1 VTKYCLLIHK
11 KYIEDAA
18 VGDNYVSLQFRYL
31 KEGTGWDGRVVSSY
45 LDIPSGYDVLLG
57 VGIRFWTGS
66 EDQEIRNYPLL
77 RRALTVEFQDGYG
90 HKQPILADLCL
101 YHVTRPGE
109 VAGASG
115 KFRYVG
121 VGVHDQQLY
130 PEQDDHSPV
139 AFLDHY
145 HKRRHHMERS
155 FAMAK
160 SLRKLG
166 WKIYHLNQHGLVI
179 DPAEIS
185 YLPYRCVPHGDICS
199 ALRKTHMFIT
209 THAETQGM
217 TQIEAALCGA
227 VVVGD
232 PGDLSPHVLQSLP
245 FLGFDQFDTRSKIDF
260 IKNSIE
266 AKKKY
271 SFGSFTKN
279 IIDQIGQHLQ
289 QHRI

>member
-1 VTKYCLLIHK
+1 MKCCLLIHK
-11 KYIEDAA
+11 KTIENTAA
-18 VGDNYVSLQFRYL
+18 GDNYDSLQFKYL
-31 KEGTGWDGRVVSSY
+31 MEETGWDGLVVSSGV
-45 LDIPSGYDVLLG
+45 DIPSGYDVLLG

-66 EDQEIRNYPLL
+66 EDQKIKNYPLL

-90 HKQPILADLCL
+90 YKKPILADLCL

-109 VAGASG
+109 VVGASG

-121 VGVHDQQLY
+121 VGVYDQHLY
-130 PEQDDHSPV
+130 SEQDDHSPV

-155 FAMAK
+155 FALAK
-160 SLRKLG
+160 ALRKMG
-166 WKIYHLNQHGLVI
+166 WKIYHLNQHGLVVNP
-179 DPAEIS
+179 DEIS
-185 YLPYRCVPHGDICS
+185 YLPYRLVPHIDICS
-199 ALRKTHMFIT
+199 TLRKTHLFIN

-217 TQIEAALCGA
+217 TQIEASLCGA

-245 FLGFDQFDTRSKIDF
+245 FLTFDQFDPTSKINF
-260 IKNSIE
+260 VNNSIE

-271 SFGSFTKN
+271 SFGSFARN
-279 IIDQIGQHLQ
+279 MIDQIGQHLQ
-289 QHRI
+289 QRKV

>member
-1 VTKYCLLIHK
+1 MKCCLLIHK
-11 KYIEDAA
+11 KSIDNTAE
-18 VGDNYVSLQFRYL
+18 GDNYDSLQFKYL
-31 KEGTGWDGRVVSSY
+31 AEETGWDGRVVSSC

-66 EDQEIRNYPLL
+66 EDREIRNYPLL
-77 RRALTVEFQDGYG
+77 RKAITVEFQDGYG
-90 HKQPILADLCL
+90 NKKAIIADLCL

-109 VAGASG
+109 VVDPSS

-121 VGVHDQQLY
+121 VGVRDKYLY
-130 PEQDDHSPV
+130 PEQNNQKPV

-145 HKRRHHMERS
+145 HKRSHHMERS
-155 FAMAK
+155 FALANA
-160 SLRKLG
+160 LRKLG
-166 WKIYHLNQHGLVI
+166 WKIYHLNQHGLVV
-179 DPAEIS
+179 DPVDIS

-199 ALRKTHMFIT
+199 ALRETHVFIN

-232 PGDLSPHVLQSLP
+232 TNNLSPHVLYSLP
-245 FLGFDQFDTRSKIDF
+245 FITLDQFDAKSKIDF
-260 IKNSIE
+260 VNNSIE
-266 AKKKY
+266 AKKRY
-271 SFGSFTKN
+271 SFVSFARN

-289 QHRI
+289 QCRA

>member
-1 VTKYCLLIHK
+1 M
-11 KYIEDAA
+11 
-18 VGDNYVSLQFRYL
+18 GDNYVSLQFRYL

-45 LDIPSGYDVLLG
+45 LDIPGGYDVLLG

-66 EDQEIRNYPLL
+66 EDQKIKNYPLL

-90 HKQPILADLCL
+90 YKKPILADLCL

-109 VAGASG
+109 VAGASS

-155 FAMAK
+155 FAMAE

-166 WKIYHLNQHGLVI
+166 WKIYHLNQQGLVI
-179 DPAEIS
+179 DPAKIS